1 MLLPLTPSIPREE
14 RERTVYQEQR
24 HQHRGITPPLSEAHR
39 IFHPDQIIPTNKTR
53 HENTPEILTC
63 KKRPLANNLLG
74 SLLNHIDFELGNRNQ
89 IHISCGTWPN
99 SSIMRQR
106 KIVKC
111 RKERW
116 RDLDYAERTLVA
128 LLGHV
133 RQAEE
138 AWGVGT
144 KGQEEEEEEEEEV
157 AGAEEKIEDEV
168 AEKGKQVART
178 KTNNERN
185 KKKKKKKK
193 KKGEEEEEE
202 EEVTAVAAEEEDGE
216 AGRRERRRSRKK
228 MKYEQTR

>member
-1 MLLPLTPSIPREE
+1 MRNGGEG
-14 RERTVYQEQR
+14 RTLKPCCDAALASSR
-24 HQHRGITPPLSEAHR
+24 
-39 IFHPDQIIPTNKTR
+39 
-53 HENTPEILTC
+53 NTPEILTC
-63 KKRPLANNLLG
+63 KKHPLAKNLLG
-74 SLLNHIDFELGNRNQ
+74 SLLDHIDFELGNHNQ
-89 IHISCGTWPN
+89 IHISGCTWSN

-138 AWGVGT
+138 QRLVRVILLPRAWGVGT
-144 KGQEEEEEEEEEV
+144 KGQEEEEEEEEEEEV

-193 KKGEEEEEE
+193 K
-202 EEVTAVAAEEEDGE
+202 
-216 AGRRERRRSRKK
+216 GRRRRRRRRSNGGGSRGRKK
-228 MKYEQTR
+228 TEKLEEEKEEEAERR